1 MPYQIEIY
9 DDITG
14 TTFKNIMHQTE
25 NLEDGAEVELLIS
38 SYGGEILYCMSI
50 IDALKRFHTKANVIG
65 FACSAAAI
73 LAISC
78 DECSMS
84 ENASMLLHSTRT
96 GDDNVDLEDPGIK
109 HCNELQLNI
118 IKNRRPD
125 FDPKDIQ
132 KDTWLSAEDCL
143 KLHLIDNIY
152 ITDAID
158 YLATCKRYAA
168 KLSNIYN
175 ISTNY
180 ISNNAKEI
188 TMDEKV
194 NEMIEEVKEE
204 KLEEQVEE
212 PKVEEPENHDLL
224 EVVEKL
230 TEELNALKAR
240 VLALEE
246 PEVKEEEEV
255 KEEIV
260 AEEDPEQERINNIYK
275 NIMKPQARVAI
286 GTPKA
291 ASQPVVNKVD
301 YKAFKTFLNN

>member
-1 MPYQIEIY
+1 MSYQIEIY

-14 TTFKNIMHQTE
+14 ATFKNIMHQTE

-78 DECSMS
+78 EECSMS
-84 ENASMLLHSTRT
+84 ENASMLIHSAFN
-96 GDDNVDLEDPGIK
+96 DENDADDPGIK
-109 HCNELQLNI
+109 RCNELQLSI
-118 IKNRRPD
+118 IRNRCPD
-125 FDPKDIQ
+125 FNPKDIQ

-143 KLHLIDNIY
+143 KLHLVDNIY

-158 YLATCKRYAA
+158 YLAICKRYAA

-175 ISTNY
+175 ISSNQ
-180 ISNNAKEI
+180 ISNNAKET

-204 KLEEQVEE
+204 KLEEQAEE

>member
-1 MPYQIEIY
+1 MSKPDLVCEIF
-9 DDITG
+9 DDITSN
-14 TTFKNIMHQTE
+14 TFKNIYHNT
-25 NLEDGAEVELLIS
+25 LDLPDGARVNLVIN
-38 SYGGEILYCMSI
+38 SYGGQLLDTISI
-50 IDALKRFHTKANVIG
+50 IETLKRFHTHADVRG

-78 DECSMS
+78 EECSMS

-118 IKNRRPD
+118 IKNRCPE
-125 FDPKDIQ
+125 FDPKDVQ
-132 KDTWLSAEDCL
+132 KDTWLSAEECL

-168 KLSNIYN
+168 KLSNL
-175 ISTNY
+175 TNTY
-180 ISNNAKEI
+180 FSKENP
-188 TMDEKV
+188 MEEKV

-204 KLEEQVEE
+204 VKDEQMEEVAPEA
-212 PKVEEPENHDLL
+212 EPENHDLV

-246 PEVKEEEEV
+246 PKVEEEV
-255 KEEIV
+255 KEEVV
-260 AEEDPEQERINNIYK
+260 AEDPEQERINNIYK
-275 NIMKPQARVAI
+275 NIMRPQAKVAI
-286 GTPKA
+286 GAPKA

-301 YKAFKTFLNN
+301 YKAFKSFLNA